1 MEYYQKIIQ
10 NYRSRGVLID
20 SNLLLLYFIGKYNLS
35 IIQNFKRTK
44 KYTIEDFDLLSQII
58 RYFPKL
64 ITTPNILT
72 EVSNLCNSLPGNIK
86 DNYFTKFAK
95 QIQVL
100 NEHYKRSSN
109 ICSLDH
115 FKKFGLT
122 DSGIIDLVKG
132 NFLVL
137 SDDLPLTNYLLSK
150 NIDAINFN
158 HLRPLNWDK

>member
-1 MEYYQKIIQ
+1 MDYYLKIFQ

-20 SNLLLLYFIGKYNLS
+20 SNLLLLYFIGKYNPS
-35 IIQNFKRTK
+35 VIQSFKRTK
-44 KYTIEDFDLLSQII
+44 KFTIEDFDLLSQII
-58 RYFPKL
+58 CFFTKL

-86 DNYFTKFAK
+86 NNYFTEFAK

-100 NEHYKRSSN
+100 NEHYKPSSN

-115 FKKFGLT
+115 FKKYGLT
-122 DSGIIDLVKG
+122 DSGIIELAKG

-137 SDDLPLTNYLLSK
+137 SDDFPLTNYLQSK

-158 HLRPLNWDK
+158 HLRPLNWSE

>member
-1 MEYYQKIIQ
+1 MDYYPKIIQ
-10 NYRSRGVLID
+10 NYRSKGLLID
-20 SNLLLLYFIGKYNLS
+20 SNLLLLYFIGKYNPS
-35 IIQNFKRTK
+35 MIQSFKRTK
-44 KYTIEDFDLLSQII
+44 KYTIEDFDLLSQIAS
-58 RYFPKL
+58 FFAKL

-72 EVSNLCNSLPGNIK
+72 EVSNLCNSLSDNIK
-86 DNYFTKFAK
+86 DNYFTEFAER
-95 QIQVL
+95 IQVL
-100 NEHYKRSSN
+100 NEHYKQSSD

-158 HLRPLNWDK
+158 HLRPQNW